1 MLTKIAIARYPL
13 MLASAVLLITS
24 GVGSAQARTPRYI
37 DQFAA
42 SGPTTTGR
50 GGVIHAP
57 SSSNPQATAPNGL
70 LQAPYE
76 VPSNGGAAMFVV
88 PGWGRR

>member
-24 GVGSAQARTPRYI
+24 GVASAQTRTPQYI
-37 DQFAA
+37 DQFGT
-42 SGPTTTGR
+42 SGPATTGR

-57 SSSNPQATAPNGL
+57 SSTNPQATAPNGL
-70 LQAPYE
+70 LQAPHA
-76 VPSNGGAAMFVV
+76 VPENGGAAMFVV